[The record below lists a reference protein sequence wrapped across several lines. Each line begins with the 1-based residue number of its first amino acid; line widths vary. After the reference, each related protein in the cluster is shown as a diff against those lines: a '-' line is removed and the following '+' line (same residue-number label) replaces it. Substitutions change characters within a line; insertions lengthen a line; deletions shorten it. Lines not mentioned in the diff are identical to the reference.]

1 MKTLFFDIETNA
13 IEDWSN
19 LSDLKTVH
27 CLSIYDPTIP
37 KMITYHGAGIKN
49 GLMELA
55 KADKIVGHN
64 VIGFDLPAL
73 SKLYNFHPALIKV
86 LDTLVMAR
94 CIVPDVRN
102 DDIIKRNK
110 LCEPHRPVALELA
123 EEQGLK
129 IGSKACNNFVQQ
141 YLNEKV
147 IKQFNEDYG
156 PGSHS
161 LKAWGKR
168 MHKVTKLSYG
178 EEDGAFDSY
187 NEEMRKYCERDVIVT
202 QLLFDYLLAKEPS
215 EHMLAIEHWFAF
227 LMHRQEKRGFA
238 FDIDKAE
245 KLEVKLIARRAELL
259 DKLQN
264 EFPAKTEEMK
274 TPSGWRVEIDGVT
287 YEAET
292 KVLLK
297 QVLKEAKQVQA
308 RAKDAV
314 QLPMKTKT
322 TLFNPGSRP
331 QIAERMLELGYE
343 LPKEPDAKTPKVDE
357 AVLKSI
363 DHPFAAVLCEY
374 LIVTK
379 RLGQLAEGERAWLKL
394 MKHGRIHGR
403 VNTNGAVTG
412 RCTHQNP
419 NMAQVPA
426 CRAEYGEECR
436 DLFKA
441 GKGFKLV
448 GCDASGLELR
458 MLAHYLALFD
468 GGEYAQTVVTGDVH
482 TLNQK
487 AAGLETRDQ
496 AKTFIYAFLYGAG
509 DAKIGEIVGGS
520 AAEGQMLKRK
530 FLSNLPALRKLQMA
544 IKSKVER
551 KGKLVGLDK
560 RILPVRSPHAALNM
574 LLQSAGAVC
583 MKVALIQLFH
593 KLNIL
598 KWSHGAD
605 YAFVAN
611 VHDEFQAEVV
621 PEKANIFGQLA
632 VGAIQSAGKELK
644 LNVALDGEAKVGN
657 TWAETH

>member
-1 MKTLFFDIETNA
+1 MSSKITTTHNHSKTMKTLFFDIETNA
-13 IEDWSN
+13 IEDWTN

-37 KMITYHGAGIKN
+37 KMITYHGAGIEN
-49 GLMELA
+49 GLRELA

-73 SKLYNFHPALIKV
+73 SKLYNFHPALVKV
-86 LDTLVMAR
+86 LDTMVMAR

-102 DDIIKRNK
+102 DDFMRKDFDK
-110 LCEPHRPVALELA
+110 TLV
-123 EEQGLK
+123 
-129 IGSKACNNFVQQ
+129 
-141 YLNEKV
+141 
-147 IKQFNEDYG
+147 
-156 PGSHS
+156 GSHS

-202 QLLFDYLLAKEPS
+202 QLLFDYLLSKNPS
-215 EHMLAIEHWFAF
+215 EHMLAVEHWFAF
-227 LMHRQEKRGFA
+227 LMHRQEKRGFS
-238 FDIDKAE
+238 FDVEKAE
-245 KLEVKLIARRAELL
+245 KLELKLIGRRADLL

-274 TPSGWRVEIDGVT
+274 TPSGWQVEIDGVT

-308 RAKDAV
+308 RVKDAV
-314 QLPMKTKT
+314 PLANKQKVLP
-322 TLFNPGSRP
+322 FNPGSRQ

-343 LPKEPDAKTPKVDE
+343 LPKEPDAATPKVDE
-357 AVLKSI
+357 AVLKGI

-374 LIVTK
+374 LLVAK
-379 RLGQLAEGERAWLKL
+379 RLGQLAEGNQAWLKL

-419 NMAQVPA
+419 NIAQVPA
-426 CRAEYGEECR
+426 CRAEYGQECR

-448 GCDASGLELR
+448 GCDAAGLELR

-468 GGEYAQTVVTGDVH
+468 GGQYAQTVVTGDVH

-530 FLSNLPALRKLQMA
+530 FLSNLPALRKLQNA
-544 IKSKVER
+544 IKQKVEQ
-551 KGKLVGLDK
+551 GGTLIGLDK

-593 KLNIL
+593 KLNNL
-598 KWSHGAD
+598 RWSHGAD

-621 PEKANIFGQLA
+621 PEKADIFGQLA
-632 VGAIQSAGKELK
+632 VGAIQAAGKELK

>member
-1 MKTLFFDIETNA
+1 MKTLFFDIETNG

-37 KMITYHGAGIKN
+37 KMITYHGAGIEN

-64 VIGFDLPAL
+64 VIGFDLPVL

-102 DDIIKRNK
+102 DDFLRKDFDK
-110 LCEPHRPVALELA
+110 TLV
-123 EEQGLK
+123 
-129 IGSKACNNFVQQ
+129 
-141 YLNEKV
+141 
-147 IKQFNEDYG
+147 
-156 PGSHS
+156 GSHS

-238 FDIDKAE
+238 FDVDKAE

-274 TPSGWRVEIDGVT
+274 TPSGWKVEIDGVT

-314 QLPMKTKT
+314 PLAKKQKVLP
-322 TLFNPGSRP
+322 FNPGSRP
-331 QIAERMLELGYE
+331 EIKQRFKELGIE
-343 LPKEPDAKTPKVDE
+343 VPVQPDGKTIKMDGATLE
-357 AVLKSI
+357 RI
-363 DHPFAAVLCEY
+363 NHPFASLLLEY
-374 LIVTK
+374 LTVQK
-379 RLGQLAEGERAWLKL
+379 RLGQLAEGNVAWLKL
-394 MKHGRIHGR
+394 MKNGRIHGR

-412 RCTHQNP
+412 RCTHSFP
-419 NMAQVPA
+419 NLAQVPA
-426 CRAEYGEECR
+426 VGMDYGEECR

-458 MLAHYLALFD
+458 MLAHYLAFYD
-468 GGEYAQTVVTGDVH
+468 GGEYAREVIEGDVH
-482 TLNQK
+482 TRNQK
-487 AAGLETRDQ
+487 AAGLTERSQ
-496 AKTFIYAFLYGAG
+496 AKTFIYALLYGAG
-509 DAKIGEIVGGS
+509 DQLIGEIVGGG
-520 AAEGQMLKRK
+520 AREGLELKRR
-530 FLSNLPALRKLQMA
+530 FYSNIPALAKLQEA

-551 KGKLVGLDK
+551 GGKLVGLDK

-621 PEKANIFGQLA
+621 PEKADIFGQLA